1 MLWDVDVWSE
11 MERLRRE
18 MNGLFSNFERDGGA
32 STYPLVNLY
41 DEKENLVVTAELPGM
56 TKEKVNI
63 TYSDGVLTIAG
74 NLEPLAEVKK
84 MTVVRQERAFGRFEK
99 AIRLPVKV
107 DQNRIN
113 AAFSNGIL
121 TVTLPKAEE
130 AKPKTIA
137 IEAK

>member
-1 MLWDVDVWSE
+1 MLWDVDVLSE

-18 MNGLFSNFERDGGA
+18 MNGLFSNFERVGGA

-41 DEKENLVVTAELPGM
+41 DGKENMVVTAELPGM
-56 TKEKVNI
+56 TKEKVSI
-63 TYSDGVLTIAG
+63 TFSDGVLTITG

-84 MTVVRQERAFGRFEK
+84 MTIVRQERVLGKFEK
-99 AIRLPVKV
+99 TIRLPVKV
-107 DQNRIN
+107 DQNKIN
-113 AAFSNGIL
+113 ASFSNGIL